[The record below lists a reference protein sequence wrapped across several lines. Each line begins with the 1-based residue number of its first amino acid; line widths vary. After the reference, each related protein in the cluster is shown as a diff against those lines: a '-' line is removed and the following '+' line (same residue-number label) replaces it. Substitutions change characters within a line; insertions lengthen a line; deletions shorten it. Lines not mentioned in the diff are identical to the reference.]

1 MKTKKNCIVSSQRDK
16 YHYHRFNFHHFSLT
30 IKFIAEITCYSALLL
45 FIEARLHHS
54 RFTRHILPERESK
67 CRIRLYSRARACI
80 YMNVSRGKIQ
90 RVRGY
95 DIYTKKK
102 PRIYSRWIG
111 YEDLGEIRALC
122 WEQWCDGTSNAARK
136 RK

>member
-67 CRIRLYSRARACI
+67 RRIRLYSRARACI
-80 YMNVSRGKIQ
+80 YMNVFRGKIQ
-90 RVRGY
+90 RVPGFLYRIRY
-95 DIYTKKK
+95 IYEKKTTNIFEMD
-102 PRIYSRWIG
+102 RIRR
-111 YEDLGEIRALC
+111 LGRNTSIML
-122 WEQWCDGTSNAARK
+122 GTMV
-136 RK
+136 